1 MVSQRVV
8 FSPDDFKGS
17 GQTIVRCSYD
27 GEDHQFGASVAYKI
41 GYIGSGVVA
50 SAGLRSGFGQTI
62 LKISLADGMA
72 LEYASKEELCNALN
86 NDSIGYRP
94 LEESKLLVL
103 VAMVGNR
110 FESKNPIPA

>member
-27 GEDHQFGASVAYKI
+27 GEDHQFGASVAFKI
-41 GYIGSGVVA
+41 GY
-50 SAGLRSGFGQTI
+50 FGQI
-62 LKISLADGMA
+62 VLKISLTDGMA
-72 LEYASKEELCNALN
+72 LEYASKEELCSALN

-94 LEESKLLVL
+94 VEESELLVL
-103 VAMVGNR
+103 VATIGNR
-110 FESKNPIPA
+110 FKSKNPIPA